1 MKRKNKIIILSTI
14 IFLILITLTF
24 ITYGYYLT
32 KINGN
37 KNKSISVS
45 LANLELTYN
54 DGNGLIE
61 SKNVVPGD
69 NITTK
74 EFSVENTGDKKVVNY
89 AVYLDDVVNTFVD
102 KYDIKLTLTCESSK
116 NNTCNGTNMLYPTSH
131 TLLVLNDIDVGE
143 IQKYYLKVDFIET
156 NDDQSDN
163 MDKIV
168 EGNIIIR
175 DLKETGSTEEVVNGT
190 DSVILDNPKLISDYK
205 IYGSSVQNGT
215 PTVDSPVEIES
226 VGDLV
231 TEGDYKNKYEISMI
245 LGGENLH
252 NINTDTIG
260 TMYDNEG
267 NIINN
272 NNIFVTDYLFIT
284 SKNTKIKLTG
294 TNNIKS
300 VQNIRVNFFDN
311 NKIWLS
317 QSVIP
322 VNASEN
328 FDKDITVP
336 TNAKSI
342 RISFA
347 KDNEEEFEIN
357 EFYTTSIYLDEPLRK
372 IGEYADYIDFKNKKV
387 IRNVYK
393 ESIIPSYVSSNTG
406 TYTGFLADITKVP
419 KEYSLASE
427 KNNGIC
433 LSDTHK
439 YMNVV
444 YKNTNQYSN
453 ICGIYK
459 TTTNVYRVV
468 FTMGDSSIKTLEQVL
483 TVLPKIDILYPLET
497 VIEEN
502 IDLPQINGNT
512 IKILTKTSP
521 SNIEVTY
528 IK

>member
-14 IFLILITLTF
+14 IFLILITLTI
-24 ITYGYYLT
+24 ITYGYYLI

-37 KNKSISVS
+37 KNTSISVS
-45 LANLELTYN
+45 IANLELTYN

-116 NNTCNGTNMLYPTSH
+116 NNTCNGTNMLYPTSD

-245 LGGENLH
+245 LSGKNLH

-260 TMYDNEG
+260 AMYDNEG

-347 KDNEEEFEIN
+347 KDNEEKFEIN

-387 IRNVYK
+387 VRNVNQKTFTKDSNWALSKATNNFYVNESIENSK
-393 ESIIPSYVSSNTG
+393 ESIILCNYQKST
-406 TYTGFLADITKVP
+406 
-419 KEYSLASE
+419 SLAVGSE
-427 KNNGIC
+427 NIFISDTSKLNFQTKKINFTVDDLKNW
-433 LSDTHK
+433 LSDK
-439 YMNVV
+439 ELIINFPL
-444 YKNTNQYSN
+444 KNAT
-453 ICGIYK
+453 
-459 TTTNVYRVV
+459 
-468 FTMGDSSIKTLEQVL
+468 
-483 TVLPKIDILYPLET
+483 
-497 VIEEN
+497 EEN
-502 IDLPQINGNT
+502 INLPQINGNT

-528 IK
+528 VK